1 MWFWWFMLVCDLL
14 IPIVMIAAG
23 YLMWKHS
30 PEKIN
35 RMVGYRT
42 ARSMKN
48 ADTWK
53 FANEYCGR
61 LWWKIGW
68 MMLIPSFLIH
78 IPFRS
83 GSESVIGIVGA
94 VLCTVQCAVLVGAI
108 FPVERALK
116 RNFTLDGIRKSVPA
130 VKSRV

>member
-1 MWFWWFMLVCDLL
+1 
-14 IPIVMIAAG
+14 
-23 YLMWKHS
+23 
-30 PEKIN
+30 
-35 RMVGYRT
+35 
-42 ARSMKN
+42 
-48 ADTWK
+48 
-53 FANEYCGR
+53 
-61 LWWKIGW
+61 
-68 MMLIPSFLIH
+68 MLIPSFLIH